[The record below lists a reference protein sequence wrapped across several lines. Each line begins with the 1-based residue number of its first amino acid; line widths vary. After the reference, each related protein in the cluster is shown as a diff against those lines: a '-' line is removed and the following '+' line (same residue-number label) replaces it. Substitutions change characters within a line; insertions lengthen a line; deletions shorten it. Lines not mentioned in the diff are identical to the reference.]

1 MILRSGLNYQNSDAS
16 INKYT
21 LFKHMKINI
30 SDINELDILFINDFC
45 NIISK
50 LNNSNQ
56 SDKIH
61 IIFKMYSLLYNNRDS
76 IMNIYRINNNF
87 IDFVIL
93 IYDKSSTFTDT
104 IMELIPELNEI
115 PNMMLQ
121 ALYFLY
127 KVKLFVEDE
136 FNI

>member
-1 MILRSGLNYQNSDAS
+1 MILRSGLNYQDSDAS
-16 INKYT
+16 INKFT

-56 SDKIH
+56 SNKILV
-61 IIFKMYSLLYNNRDS
+61 ISKMYSLLYNNRDS

-93 IYDKSSTFTDT
+93 IYDKSNTFTDT
-104 IMELIPELNEI
+104 IMELIPELNET

-121 ALYFLY
+121 AL
-127 KVKLFVEDE
+127 
-136 FNI
+136 